1 MEFSFNVQLHCLRA
15 SLKKLC
21 EATKSGQRLLIYKC
35 PTLSFLFPPL
45 SLFVTSY
52 HCHSSASEFTLGAVA
67 VMCHRD
73 VTLHTLADKN
83 ASLDSSAWNQ

>member
-1 MEFSFNVQLHCLRA
+1 MEFSFNVWLHCYCCKELR
-15 SLKKLC
+15 
-21 EATKSGQRLLIYKC
+21 EATKSGWRLLIYKC

-45 SLFVTSY
+45 PLFVTSY
-52 HCHSSASEFTLGAVA
+52 HCQSSAAEFTLGAVA

-83 ASLDSSAWNQ
+83 ASLDSSAQHQ